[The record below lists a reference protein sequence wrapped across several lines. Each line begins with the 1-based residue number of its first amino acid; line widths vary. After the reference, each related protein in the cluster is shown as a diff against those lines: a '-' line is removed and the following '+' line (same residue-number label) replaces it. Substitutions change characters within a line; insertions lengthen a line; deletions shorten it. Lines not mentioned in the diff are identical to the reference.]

1 MNMIFIVKSLGA
13 ILSCLFLSLSC
24 QPKKP
29 PESEFMGLPK
39 EYYRY
44 KYATTPTRYLDGLV
58 LGQCLGQ
65 ELKRRNFTWG
75 VDRKKYSPWNFD
87 SYLTGSEYT
96 YYTTPSEMYLKKWV
110 LAQPDNS
117 ITPVSLFKQG
127 LVLNGNNVFD
137 TLVNIHTVLR
147 NNARWQAP
155 YVRKQKAPSTPAD
168 VAQVNL
174 FFNKFVDIRGDLTE
188 RGGNFRGDHPGSW
201 YRIWGMMLKFMMS
214 SPIGEQNLTWQNP
227 WFNFNRDYLRVLV
240 AGFAENIKFILPGFA
255 DDPDKARKGDLNA
268 RAANAAYWLT
278 MTALNHPSTKAARPC
293 NPSDYLVR
301 QQTTDLSQ

>member
-1 MNMIFIVKSLGA
+1 
-13 ILSCLFLSLSC
+13 
-24 QPKKP
+24 
-29 PESEFMGLPK
+29 MGLPN
-39 EYYRY
+39 EYYRC
-44 KYATTPTRYLDGLV
+44 KYATTPTRYIDGLV

-87 SYLTGSEYT
+87 SNLSGSEYT
-96 YYTTPSEMYLKKWV
+96 YHTTPSEMYLKKWV

-147 NNARWQAP
+147 NYARWQAP

-188 RGGNFRGDHPGSW
+188 RGG
-201 YRIWGMMLKFMMS
+201 
-214 SPIGEQNLTWQNP
+214 
-227 WFNFNRDYLRVLV
+227 V
-240 AGFAENIKFILPGFA
+240 
-255 DDPDKARKGDLNA
+255 
-268 RAANAAYWLT
+268 
-278 MTALNHPSTKAARPC
+278 
-293 NPSDYLVR
+293 
-301 QQTTDLSQ
+301 